1 MKVWTYWICPS
12 CDSMIQGKHRECPNC
27 ATPVPEDAKYLMPDD
42 PRVIDALAKGKVILN
57 TENVNVDEKGI
68 KAEVVAKEEER
79 TGPNWICSY
88 CGAQNYSD
96 SNTCA
101 GCGSPRSEKIYQTEP
116 KPAPTQSRLTPID
129 RPVLPQPSG
138 NRNKLLK
145 PVLAILG
152 VLFLLWLFLPVT
164 RKATVQSFRWERSI
178 EIEKYT
184 LCHEDDWSVPPGGK
198 MTGSRQEIHHY
209 DHVLDHYE
217 TKTRQ
222 VSERV
227 LDGYDTSYKDLGN
240 GQAEMVQTP
249 RYRTEYHTET
259 YQDPVYVDVP
269 VYQTKYYYDIGRWKH
284 AYDLET
290 GGGDQNPYW
299 HETDIPQ
306 SVSNPDYDDLKQG
319 TRTEHYYVQ
328 LKKPDGKFYEASV
341 NYSEWSHLKVGDRL
355 TYKSFRFSKN
365 PISELEIE

>member
-1 MKVWTYWICPS
+1 MMKVWTYWICPS

-116 KPAPTQSRLTPID
+116 KPAPTQSRLTPIE

-198 MTGSRQEIHHY
+198 MTG
-209 DHVLDHYE
+209 
-217 TKTRQ
+217 
-222 VSERV
+222 
-227 LDGYDTSYKDLGN
+227 
-240 GQAEMVQTP
+240 
-249 RYRTEYHTET
+249 
-259 YQDPVYVDVP
+259 
-269 VYQTKYYYDIGRWKH
+269 
-284 AYDLET
+284 
-290 GGGDQNPYW
+290 
-299 HETDIPQ
+299 
-306 SVSNPDYDDLKQG
+306 
-319 TRTEHYYVQ
+319 
-328 LKKPDGKFYEASV
+328 
-341 NYSEWSHLKVGDRL
+341 
-355 TYKSFRFSKN
+355 
-365 PISELEIE
+365 